1 MMHRSSRVAMAAGS
15 LFGRA
20 ALGFA
25 AFMGILAIVS
35 PPPEPGA
42 RARPDATDSPA
53 NSSIV
58 TLRVPVGETSATLNV
73 VDASGGQLA
82 FLTHLCAGDILVVA
96 PRGGGAG
103 SVLQLTGNGT
113 AKLQMV
119 GTARETYI
127 EMDPD
132 GTTRT
137 SMRER
142 FPGKVPREDDAI
154 GPGQMD

>member
-1 MMHRSSRVAMAAGS
+1 MMHRSNRVAMAAGS

-20 ALGFA
+20 AFGFA
-25 AFMGILAIVS
+25 LFMGILAIVS
-35 PPPEPGA
+35 PPPEPDA
-42 RARPDATDSPA
+42 RARPGSADSPA
-53 NSSIV
+53 NSSTV
-58 TLRVPVGETSATLNV
+58 TLRVPEGEISATLNV
-73 VDASGGQLA
+73 VDASGSQLA
-82 FLTHLCAGDILVVA
+82 ILTHVCTGDTILVA

-103 SVLQLTGNGT
+103 SVLQFTGKGT

-119 GTARETYI
+119 GTARESYI

-142 FPGKVPREDDAI
+142 FPGKVPR
-154 GPGQMD
+154 GG